1 MKLFNKV
8 LSVVAMAAAVAAM
21 PAHAVV
27 VSFGGQNTNVAGG
40 DYSGLTSIY
49 VPTSNMANPTSGL
62 FIETFDA
69 ATALQGF
76 GSPQTV
82 SGGGISI
89 NATNTQ
95 SFNNPGTANDRTA
108 GRASGCQ
115 VNSAGAVTI
124 AASGQ
129 GFAVQQ
135 GTTSIAAAPGVP
147 SAIGDSTC
155 FGFGPGPGASAPI
168 NAAVKVD
175 YTGFIGLL
183 SGLGLAAANDSIGYL
198 GVYYGSIDTYND
210 IRLYNGSSLAKYGTG
225 ILADGI
231 IKGSEILAAMG
242 GSTGNQSQVGSNVY
256 VNLMF
261 APGET
266 ITAFEFTTTGIAY
279 EFDNVVVGLAS
290 KNIPE
295 PESLALV
302 GLGLLGLA
310 AARRRKAV

>member
-1 MKLFNKV
+1 VKLFNKV
-8 LSVVAMAAAVAAM
+8 LSAVAIATAVVAM

-40 DYSGLTSIY
+40 DQSGLTSIY
-49 VPTSNMANPTSGL
+49 VPVSNMANPTSGL

-69 ATALQGF
+69 ATALVGF
-76 GSPQTV
+76 GSPQTT
-82 SGGGISI
+82 SGSGIAI
-89 NATNTQ
+89 NPLNTQ
-95 SFNNPGTANDRTA
+95 TFSGAGRTA
-108 GRASGCQ
+108 GQASGCQ

-135 GTTSIAAAPGVP
+135 GSTNIAAAPGVP

-155 FGFGPGPGASAPI
+155 FGFGPGPGATAPI
-168 NAAVKVD
+168 NASVKVD
-175 YTGFIGLL
+175 YSGFISLL
-183 SGLGLAAANDSIGYL
+183 SGIGLATANDSIGYL

-210 IRLYNGSSLAKYGTG
+210 IRLYNGSSLVSYGTG

-231 IKGSEILAAMG
+231 ISGSEILAAMG
-242 GSTGNQSQVGSNVY
+242 GSTGNQSQAGSNVY

-290 KNIPE
+290 KNVPE

-310 AARRRKAV
+310 AARRRKAA